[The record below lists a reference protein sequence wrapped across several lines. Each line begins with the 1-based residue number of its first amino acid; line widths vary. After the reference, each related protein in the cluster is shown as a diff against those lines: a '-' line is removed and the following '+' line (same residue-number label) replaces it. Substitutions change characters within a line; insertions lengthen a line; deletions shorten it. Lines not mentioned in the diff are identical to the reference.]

1 MTQERTDESSLLAA
15 ILGDDRPL
23 IALTGLSLAL
33 SGLFAILQS
42 VSGQLLPQDS
52 HAIGMDSLGLMH
64 AGNRHLVGFMFHDRV
79 AYGGTLLAIGAGYLW
94 LAAFPMRARATWTWW
109 ALLCSGTVGFLAF
122 LTYLGQGYL
131 DTWHGVA
138 TLFLLPVFVAGL
150 WRSRPAHL
158 SLRTVWE
165 NTPRNTSSYARSG
178 RAILGVC
185 ATGLV
190 AAGLTIA
197 IFGMTRVF
205 VPSDLRFIGLDSAA
219 LTRIS
224 PMLIPVISHDRAG
237 FGGGLCSVGCLVLFM
252 ARWAELRRSFVEI
265 VAVMGFAGFCTAV
278 GVHFA
283 VGYLDF
289 FHLLPAFAGLSLFLI
304 ADGLLWA
311 AWRVS
316 VPDSPSAALED
327 LPSLA
332 ADTAHESGGL
342 S

>member
-1 MTQERTDESSLLAA
+1 
-15 ILGDDRPL
+15 
-23 IALTGLSLAL
+23 
-33 SGLFAILQS
+33 
-42 VSGQLLPQDS
+42 
-52 HAIGMDSLGLMH
+52 
-64 AGNRHLVGFMFHDRV
+64 
-79 AYGGTLLAIGAGYLW
+79 
-94 LAAFPMRARATWTWW
+94 
-109 ALLCSGTVGFLAF
+109 
-122 LTYLGQGYL
+122 
-131 DTWHGVA
+131 
-138 TLFLLPVFVAGL
+138 
-150 WRSRPAHL
+150 
-158 SLRTVWE
+158 
-165 NTPRNTSSYARSG
+165 
-178 RAILGVC
+178 
-185 ATGLV
+185 
-190 AAGLTIA
+190 
-197 IFGMTRVF
+197 
-205 VPSDLRFIGLDSAA
+205 
-219 LTRIS
+219 
-224 PMLIPVISHDRAG
+224 
-237 FGGGLCSVGCLVLFM
+237 M